1 MNYTKADI
9 RKNLREGKMREALDQ
24 ALAYAEYCNLP
35 DIMNGLT
42 TQAAKLSLHKKN
54 AIGGLLDYPTLAR
67 SQAQIT
73 HDLLGWTDRLPDV
86 PKPAKGKRRPWRL
99 ATFKKGVF
107 YAILVT
113 KLIVLGRLFYLQ
125 STGAFSEAELQ
136 ATAALLAPAFAAYI
150 SVMLADYLR
159 QTKTTAIA
167 TRYVSGPLITFA
179 FWLFPFYPMILIFIL
194 NGKPAERWDFGG
206 MMLWLGLAES
216 VLGGYIGQIVQALFK
231 KD

>member
-1 MNYTKADI
+1 
-9 RKNLREGKMREALDQ
+9 MRSALNK

-42 TQAAKLSLHKKN
+42 TQGAKLSLHEEN

-67 SQAQIT
+67 SQAQIS

-86 PKPAKGKRRPWRL
+86 PKPAKGKRKPWQL
-99 ATFKKGVF
+99 DTFKKAVF
-107 YAILVT
+107 YAICVT
-113 KLIVLGRLFYLQ
+113 KLIVLGRLFYLY
-125 STGAFSEAELQ
+125 STGNFTQAELK

-159 QTKTTAIA
+159 QTTTAIGA
-167 TRYVSGPLITFA
+167 PRYVSGPLVTFA
-179 FWLFPFYPMILIFIL
+179 FWLFPIYPLLLIFLL
-194 NGKPAERWDFGG
+194 NGKGAERWDFGG

-216 VLGGYIGQIVQALFK
+216 VLGGYIGQIVQALFR